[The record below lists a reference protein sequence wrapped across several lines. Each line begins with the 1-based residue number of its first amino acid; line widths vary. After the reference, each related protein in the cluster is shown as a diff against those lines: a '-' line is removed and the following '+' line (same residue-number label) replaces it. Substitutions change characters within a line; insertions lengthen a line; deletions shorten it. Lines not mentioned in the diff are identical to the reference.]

1 MKVLLTSTSFQDTPG
16 KHQEL
21 LREQGY
27 DLDTLRGPISENE
40 LLPIIGKYD
49 AVICGDDEYTEAVIK
64 KGKEGNLKY
73 ISKYGVGLDRID
85 LEAAKKYGIP
95 VTNCPGVNQVSVS
108 EHVLALLFTFEKN
121 VHLQHNSTRNGSWK
135 RWVGHEI
142 QGKTIGIVGLGAIG
156 KELSKKANA
165 LGINVIACDLH
176 RDDEFLAQNPFVTFE
191 SNIETI
197 YEKADIISLHIPHT
211 PKSEYLINEE
221 VVQYKLKRKPILINT
236 SRGMLIDTNAVLK
249 GLKEGK
255 LRGYLTDVLAHE
267 PMLEYE
273 PLKGVENVLI
283 TPHVGSRTFQSVERQ
298 GTMAVENLIKL
309 ISKENT

>member
-16 KHQEL
+16 KHQHL
-21 LREQGY
+21 LKDQGY
-27 DLDTLRGPISENE
+27 DLDTLRGPISEQE
-40 LLPIIGKYD
+40 LLPIIGNYD

-64 KGKEGNLKY
+64 KGVEGNLRY

-85 LEAAKKYGIP
+85 LEAANKYGVP

-121 VHLQHNSTRNGSWK
+121 VHLQYNSTNSGSWK

-142 QGKTIGIVGLGAIG
+142 HGKTIGIIGLGAIG

-165 LGINVIACDLH
+165 LGMKVMGCDLY
-176 RDDEFLAQNPFVTFE
+176 RNQEFLDKNPYISFE
-191 SNIETI
+191 DDINTI
-197 YEKADIISLHIPHT
+197 YENADIISLHLPHT

-221 VVQYKLKRKPILINT
+221 VVQNKLKRTPILINT
-236 SRGMLIDTNAVLK
+236 SRGMLVDSKALLK

-267 PMLEYE
+267 PMLDNEI
-273 PLKGVENVLI
+273 LKGAENVII

-298 GTMAVENLIKL
+298 GIMAVENLIKL
-309 ISKENT
+309 VG